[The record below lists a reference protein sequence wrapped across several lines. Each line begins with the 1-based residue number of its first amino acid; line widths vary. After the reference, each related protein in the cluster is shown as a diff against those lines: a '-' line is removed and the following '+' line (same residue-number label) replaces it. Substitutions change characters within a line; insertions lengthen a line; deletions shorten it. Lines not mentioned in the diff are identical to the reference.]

1 MALIPACTRC
11 TRRSTRGAR
20 CGAAISSPPAVVI
33 AASRSGWTTS
43 SGPPSAPSAPSV
55 IDTGFTAEEAERRG
69 RTSLRSPAEALAL
82 VGVDAA
88 TVEDVV
94 LTHCHYDHIGT
105 VDDFPNARL
114 HIQESELQFASG
126 RYMQNDYIAHSFNVE
141 EVTGLVRDVFSGR
154 TVLHDGD
161 VELGDGLSIHRL
173 GGHTGG
179 NQVVRVRTARGWVV
193 LASDA
198 AHYYDQ
204 LDDGAL
210 FAIVF
215 DVGAAVRG
223 YQRMHELGDSPAPPR
238 ARPRPTRAATLPGAV
253 PGARGHRRAPRR
265 AALGVAIAA
274 GCAKPGQ
281 FAYTGIRARTRTGA
295 LRGGAPRRGSAS
307 VAILDRSPEG

>member
-1 MALIPACTRC
+1 MSEAGESGVYEVYATKYAWRPV
-11 TRRSTRGAR
+11 RRGDLFPTGGGDRSEQIGMDYFVW
-20 CGAAISSPPAVVI
+20 AAISPE
-33 AASRSGWTTS
+33 RTF
-43 SGPPSAPSAPSV
+43 V

-69 RTSLRSPAEALAL
+69 RTPLRRPAEALAL
-82 VGVDAA
+82 VGVDAESG
-88 TVEDVV
+88 EDVI

-126 RYMQNDYIAHSFNVE
+126 RYMQNDSIAHSFNAE

-161 VELGDGLSIHRL
+161 KELAEGLSIHL
-173 GGHTGG
+173 VGGHTGG

-204 LDDGAL
+204 LEDGAL

-215 DVGAAVRG
+215 DVGRLVRG
-223 YQRMHELGDSPAPPR
+223 YERMHELGDSPEH
-238 ARPRPTRAATLPGAV
+238 LV
-253 PGARGHRRAPRR
+253 PGHDPRVLQRYPAPSPDLEGMVAR
-265 AALGVAIAA
+265 
-274 GCAKPGQ
+274 
-281 FAYTGIRARTRTGA
+281 
-295 LRGGAPRRGSAS
+295 
-307 VAILDRSPEG
+307 LDVPPKE